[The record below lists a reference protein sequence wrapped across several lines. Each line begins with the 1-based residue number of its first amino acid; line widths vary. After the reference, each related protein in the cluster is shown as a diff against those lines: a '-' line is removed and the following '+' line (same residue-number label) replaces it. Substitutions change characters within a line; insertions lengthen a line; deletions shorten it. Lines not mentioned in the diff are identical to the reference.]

1 MEKLENSV
9 PIIERFDCPGGK
21 LKRIYLE
28 NFDGNLSVEEFL
40 PLGMGPSSVPTDVL
54 VPITIFYVLLIVFGL
69 EGNAMT
75 YVTSLSKIA
84 KRRFVARQS
93 DRCN

>member
-9 PIIERFDCPGGK
+9 PIIERFDCPGAK

-69 EGNAMT
+69 VDNAMT
-75 YVTSLSKIA
+75 YVSSLSTMLQCTRPPIVTS
-84 KRRFVARQS
+84 FL
-93 DRCN
+93 